1 MGHYGALWGKAA
13 AESGAGSTSVRTC
26 TGRWGTP
33 RAAGMRREKLP
44 ASSIWG
50 HWLPQS
56 PSGAIFLGTHTVL
69 LLKEEWPDAAAADFS
84 FDF

>member
-1 MGHYGALWGKAA
+1 
-13 AESGAGSTSVRTC
+13 
-26 TGRWGTP
+26 
-33 RAAGMRREKLP
+33 MRREKLP